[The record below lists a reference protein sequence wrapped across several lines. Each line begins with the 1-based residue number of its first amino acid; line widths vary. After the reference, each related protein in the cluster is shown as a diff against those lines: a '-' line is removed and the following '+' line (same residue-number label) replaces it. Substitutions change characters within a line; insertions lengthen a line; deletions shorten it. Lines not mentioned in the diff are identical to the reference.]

1 MYITGFFQMRGVNS
15 RLLNRL
21 GDIRIN
27 PGKFVFTDGNI
38 DASQK
43 VDGFRHRLPVKC
55 RILGDIESQI
65 LIQRLN
71 CLLRSALRISI
82 VNLII
87 RVFVIYIQISVP
99 EYGNQIDLTGFE
111 IDAANHVYVCIGS
124 LSDVHLAADVSG
136 IHTETGNCH
145 IALHSFYLGIG
156 KLRVFNLFFV
166 KLNFLK

>member
-21 GDIRIN
+21 GNIRIN
-27 PGKFVFTDGNI
+27 PGKFVFADGNI

-43 VDGFRHRLPVKC
+43 VDGIRHRLPVKC

-71 CLLRSALRISI
+71 GLLRSALRISI

-87 RVFVIYIQISVP
+87 RVFVIYIQISVS
-99 EYGNQIDLTGFE
+99 EYGNETDFPCFQV
-111 IDAANHVYVCIGS
+111 DAANHVNV
-124 LSDVHLAADVSG
+124 
-136 IHTETGNCH
+136 
-145 IALHSFYLGIG
+145 
-156 KLRVFNLFFV
+156 
-166 KLNFLK
+166 